1 MAAGERDPII
11 EEPVAQSLP
20 DAQDANVFAFL
31 NEIGVTN
38 VESLLGFLKKRIPLI
53 AGTVCLCSVVAVIH
67 GLRQPDVYSAAAKVE
82 LATEAMDPTVARNQI
97 YYDAGLPGDYLNTEI
112 EVIKSRI
119 LASAVLTKHPELQ
132 KLLAGGDQHVD
143 TIPRLLA
150 SISIRSLHDT
160 RIIEIASE
168 GEDPRACAEIANA
181 FADTYVEFKQG
192 ERSKAAGS
200 NVKAIAEQLPAVQAH
215 IEKARLELANYAKEE
230 NSFDKEKDL
239 VIERIHSY
247 NEALNTAQRERI
259 RADADIEAI
268 EQTKRAD
275 RPIES
280 APPISSNATVQ
291 RLRADLAQAQIE
303 LDQMLERYPE
313 SSPLPKVRA
322 LKARRDDLKLE
333 LASEIE
339 TIRAG
344 LEAQRAYKFAE
355 EQSLEK
361 LVGQLRDEARRLGQ
375 QAQRY
380 VFLQK
385 DIENN
390 ERLFDELTRRMSD
403 LIAYERIETSNVKI
417 VDEALQPSSPV
428 RPNRPRTT
436 MLGAVIG
443 LLAGLTLA
451 YLLERFDPRLR
462 SAVDVRTYL
471 GLDVLSLVPEVAGM
485 DAPDLQRLS
494 IDRPESSFAE
504 AFRRLRAQLHATTQ
518 ARVVLVTSGAPAEG
532 KSTAAISLA
541 VATAK
546 AGARVLLIDADMRNP
561 RVHRAFHL
569 EVDPGLADCLD
580 EHAQPA
586 MKLVNETEVPN
597 LWVLTAGKI
606 KKNAAELL
614 AAGGRFERVLATV
627 KDRFDRI
634 IVDTPPAAFLSDAA
648 IMVPFADTVLL
659 VVSTQ
664 HSRRRASRLALGALA
679 SMGSKASGVLLNQ
692 VSDRDL
698 RRLYYDYYNPQQTA
712 PGVHGSVRTS

>member
-1 MAAGERDPII
+1 MPATDREPIA
-11 EEPVAQSLP
+11 EESLGQP
-20 DAQDANVFAFL
+20 LPEAQDANMFAFL

-38 VESLLGFLKKRIPLI
+38 VESLLSFLKKRIPLI
-53 AGTVCLCSVVAVIH
+53 AGTVCVFAVVASIQA
-67 GLRQPDVYSAAAKVE
+67 LRQPDIYSAAAKVE
-82 LATEAMDPTVARNQI
+82 LAPEPLDPTVARNQI
-97 YYDAGLPGDYLNTEI
+97 YYTDTGVPSDYLNTEI
-112 EVIKSRI
+112 EVIRSRI
-119 LASAVLTKHPELQ
+119 LASAVLTKHPDVH
-132 KLLAGGDQHVD
+132 KLLGGGPDS
-143 TIPRLLA
+143 IPRLQG
-150 SISIRSLHDT
+150 SISVRSLRDT
-160 RIIEIASE
+160 RIIEIGSE
-168 GEDPRACAEIANA
+168 GEDPRTCAEIANA
-181 FADTYVEFKQG
+181 VADTYVDFKQG

-200 NVKAIAEQLPAVQAH
+200 NVQAIAQQIPTVQAN
-215 IEKARLELANYAKEE
+215 IEKSRLELAKYAKEE

-247 NEALNTAQRERI
+247 NEALNTAQCDRI
-259 RADADIEAI
+259 RADADLEAI

-280 APPISSNATVQ
+280 APPIAANGTVQ
-291 RLRADLAQAQIE
+291 RLRGELAQAQIE
-303 LDQMLERYPE
+303 LDQLLERYPD
-313 SSPLPKVRA
+313 SSPLPKMRLA
-322 LKARRDDLKLE
+322 KARRDDLKLE
-333 LASEIE
+333 LANEIE

-344 LEAQRAYKFAE
+344 LEAQRAYKLGE

-361 LVGQLRDEARRLGQ
+361 LLGSLREEARRLAQ
-375 QAQRY
+375 QSQRH
-380 VFLQK
+380 VFLEK

-390 ERLFDELTRRMSD
+390 ERLLEELSRRAAD
-403 LIAYERIETSNVKI
+403 LATYNRIETSNVNI
-417 VDEALQPSSPV
+417 VDQALQPGAPV

-436 MLGAVIG
+436 MLGAMLG
-443 LLAGLTLA
+443 FLAGLALA

-471 GLDVLSLVPEVAGM
+471 GLDVLSLVPEVGGVES
-485 DAPDLQRLS
+485 PDLQRLS
-494 IDRPESSFAE
+494 IDKPESSFAE

-532 KSTAAISLA
+532 KSTAAINLA

-546 AGARVLLIDADMRNP
+546 AGARVLLIDADLRNP

-580 EHAQPA
+580 EHAQPP
-586 MKLVNETEVPN
+586 MQLVNETEVPN
-597 LWVLTAGKI
+597 LWVLPAGKI

-679 SMGSKASGVLLNQ
+679 SMGSRASGVLLNQ

-712 PGVHGSVRTS
+712 PSVHSGTRSS